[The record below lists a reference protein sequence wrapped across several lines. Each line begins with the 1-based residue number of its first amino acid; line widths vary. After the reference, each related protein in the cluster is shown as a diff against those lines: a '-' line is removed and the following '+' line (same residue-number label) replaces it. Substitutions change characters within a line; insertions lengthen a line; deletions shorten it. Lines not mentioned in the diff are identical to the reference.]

1 MTQILN
7 KIVFCK
13 AFTAGINLVDCGAT
27 TPLVRQLLV
36 QATGIVKD
44 GLEVVNATTHSLD
57 GKPVTLSMLVPV
69 ANVPSFVEDFTEET
83 AKEITMK
90 YCVLTLDQINN
101 LIDLDLPHVG
111 VE

>member
-13 AFTAGINLVDCGAT
+13 GFMANINLVDSGAT
-27 TPLVRQLLV
+27 TPLVRQLLI

-44 GLEVVNATTHSLD
+44 DFEVVNATTHSLD
-57 GKPVTLSMLVPV
+57 GKPITLSMLVPV
-69 ANVPSFVEDFTEET
+69 ANVPSFIEDFTEAT
-83 AKEITMK
+83 AKEITTK
-90 YCVLTLDQINN
+90 YCVLTLDQINQ
-101 LIDLDLPHVG
+101 LIDLDLPYVG